1 MEPDNLN
8 NNIVKWT
15 EAEVTKWVNG
25 KKFGTFITKTVDG
38 FNGVQLNE
46 LFLIRIYAPEVFY
59 NLFKDDT
66 VNTPQFVKFSAE
78 LKKLFSK

>member
-1 MEPDNLN
+1 MESDNVN
-8 NNIVKWT
+8 NSILKWT

-25 KKFGTFITKTVDG
+25 KKIGVFVTKTVVG

-46 LFLIRIYAPEVFY
+46 LFLILIHAPEVFY

-66 VNTPQFVKFSAE
+66 VNALLFVKFSAD